1 MGYCYLFR
9 IGRKTFHQLLNVKHP
24 FQTDIIRYNT
34 SVRECASNIQERSSP
49 HIQILHP
56 LLLHTQLGRM
66 NLILKLGKK
75 IYLLFWKIM
84 FWHQTIHT
92 RSVNWCHSISKNR
105 SSREHGVFNTN
116 NLAILGNNI
125 IIEGPFNHGILIII
139 EFRKIDMVT
148 FCWTGGISELYI
160 SAFQLSS
167 FNNRSF
173 HLNLWRRFFSP
184 FLWESE
190 NRFVYLNRTP
200 FLLHLYLQSQYVCGF
215 RTDKSSFLAA
225 GWNKWACSGLTSL
238 LRCFLLFSHGDQAAQ
253 PPKLHFSALAAA
265 VNVKLKI

>member
-9 IGRKTFHQLLNVKHP
+9 IVRKTFHQLLNIKHP

-49 HIQILHP
+49 HIQILHG
-56 LLLHTQLGRM
+56 LLLHTQLRRM

-148 FCWTGGISELYI
+148 FCWTGGISELYLD
-160 SAFQLSS
+160 LSVLVIQQSIFS
-167 FNNRSF
+167 FESLTQIFLSF
-173 HLNLWRRFFSP
+173 P
-184 FLWESE
+184 
-190 NRFVYLNRTP
+190 
-200 FLLHLYLQSQYVCGF
+200 
-215 RTDKSSFLAA
+215 
-225 GWNKWACSGLTSL
+225 
-238 LRCFLLFSHGDQAAQ
+238 LRIW
-253 PPKLHFSALAAA
+253 K
-265 VNVKLKI
+265 